1 MDFMATKLLVTSL
14 LVLSSA
20 ILLSLCVLIIIRKK
34 VKERKYLLLLL
45 LAFAIYSIGYTIEI
59 QGQTLQWVHISLI
72 FEYIG
77 ISFLP
82 AFLILFALSYV
93 TDIDRIPFYTKTII
107 YLIPIITFVTVVTDP
122 YHNLLHKNPFIDYS
136 GPFPIVS
143 FEKGIWYWVHIVYH
157 NVAFLIANIIFL
169 RIFIKSHSR
178 FKKQTVIIFLSTL
191 IPWISMFIY
200 LSGIITWPLD
210 INPFSFTI
218 MAIILYIGVKKEYL
232 IDIVPIARDL
242 VFENIYDAAFVLDN
256 NGLII
261 DYNRSAE
268 NILSNNKES
277 IIGKN
282 IKDVLNESS
291 SSIREDQYLQI
302 VSETT
307 INERVYN
314 IQNIPLTSVKN
325 KSMGYIFLLRDITEY
340 KLMAEELQK
349 LAITDELTGI
359 YNRRKFNEV
368 ALREFIR
375 AKRNKTSLS
384 IIIMDIDHFKI
395 VNDTYGHATGDEVLK
410 TVAQS
415 ISTSLRSLD
424 IFARYGGEE
433 FIICLPETSIIQATR
448 VAERIRSCINDLTFH
463 DKKNNQFK
471 ISLSLGVS
479 KIRENSETIE
489 DIIRDADKALYEAKS
504 QGRNRV
510 VVFNN

>member
-1 MDFMATKLLVTSL
+1 MNFMTAKLLVSSL
-14 LVLSSA
+14 LFLSSA
-20 ILLSLCVLIIIRKK
+20 ILLSLCIIIIIRKK

-45 LAFAIYSIGYTIEI
+45 LAFAIYTVGYTIEI

-82 AFLILFALSYV
+82 AFLILFALTYL
-93 TDIDRIPFYTKTII
+93 TDIDRIPLYSKFII
-107 YLIPIITFVTVVTDP
+107 YVIPIITFIAVITDP

-136 GPFPIVS
+136 GPFPVVS

-157 NVAFLIANIIFL
+157 NVALLIANIIFL

-191 IPWISMFIY
+191 IPWITMFIY

-218 MAIILYIGVKKEYL
+218 MAIILYIGVKKQYL

-268 NILSNNKES
+268 NILSNQES

-282 IKDVLNESS
+282 IKDVLNELS
-291 SSIREDQYLQI
+291 SSINDNQDLPI
-302 VSETT
+302 VTEAT
-307 INERVYN
+307 INKRIYN
-314 IQNIPLTSVKN
+314 IQNIPLTSIKN

-340 KLMAEELQK
+340 RMMAEKLQK

-368 ALREFIR
+368 ALMELNR
-375 AKRNKTSLS
+375 AKRNKTPLS
-384 IIIMDIDHFKI
+384 IIIIDIDHFKI
-395 VNDTYGHATGDEVLK
+395 VNDTYGHATGDDVLK
-410 TVAQS
+410 TIAKS
-415 ISTSLRSLD
+415 IAESLRSLD

-433 FIICLPETSIIQATR
+433 FIICLPETSIIAAQN
-448 VAERIRSCINDLTFH
+448 VAERIRLCINDLTFH
-463 DKKNNQFK
+463 DKQNNQFK

-479 KIRENSETIE
+479 QIKEYSQTIE

-504 QGRNRV
+504 QGRNKV
-510 VVFNN
+510 VVSD

>member
-1 MDFMATKLLVTSL
+1 MTAKILVSSL
-14 LVLSSA
+14 LFLSSA
-20 ILLSLCVLIIIRKK
+20 ILLSLCMIIIIRKK

-45 LAFAIYSIGYTIEI
+45 LAFAIYTIGYTIEI

-82 AFLILFALSYV
+82 AFLILLALSYL
-93 TDIDRIPFYTKTII
+93 TDIDRIPLYLKFFI
-107 YLIPIITFVTVVTDP
+107 YVIPIITFIVVLTDP

-136 GPFPIVS
+136 GPFPVVS
-143 FEKGIWYWVHIVYH
+143 FEKGIWYWVHIVYY
-157 NVAFLIANIIFL
+157 NVALLISNIIFL

-191 IPWISMFIY
+191 IPWITMFIY

-218 MAIILYIGVKKEYL
+218 MAIILYIGVKKQYL
-232 IDIVPIARDL
+232 IDILPIARDL

-268 NILSNNKES
+268 NILSNQES

-282 IKDVLNESS
+282 IKDVLNELS
-291 SSIREDQYLQI
+291 SSINDNQDLQI
-302 VSETT
+302 VTETT
-307 INERVYN
+307 INERIYN
-314 IQNIPLTSVKN
+314 IQNIPLTSIKN

-340 KLMAEELQK
+340 RMMAEKLQK

-368 ALREFIR
+368 ALREFNR
-375 AKRNKTSLS
+375 AKRNKNPLS
-384 IIIMDIDHFKI
+384 IIIMDIDYFKI
-395 VNDTYGHATGDEVLK
+395 VNDTYGHAIGDDVLK
-410 TVAQS
+410 TIAKS
-415 ISTSLRSLD
+415 IAESLRSLD

-433 FIICLPETSIIQATR
+433 FIICLPETSIIAAQN

-463 DKKNNQFK
+463 DKQNNQFK

-479 KIRENSETIE
+479 QIKEYSQTIE

-504 QGRNRV
+504 QGRNKV
-510 VVFNN
+510 VVSD

>member
-1 MDFMATKLLVTSL
+1 MNFMTAKLLVSSL
-14 LVLSSA
+14 LFLSSA
-20 ILLSLCVLIIIRKK
+20 ILLSLCMIIIIRKK

-45 LAFAIYSIGYTIEI
+45 LAFAIYTIGYTIEI

-82 AFLILFALSYV
+82 AFLILLALSYL
-93 TDIDRIPFYTKTII
+93 TDIDRIPLYLKFFI
-107 YLIPIITFVTVVTDP
+107 YVIPIITFIVVLTDP

-136 GPFPIVS
+136 GPFPVVS
-143 FEKGIWYWVHIVYH
+143 FEKGIWYWVHIVYY
-157 NVAFLIANIIFL
+157 NVALLISNIIFL

-191 IPWISMFIY
+191 IPWITMFIY

-218 MAIILYIGVKKEYL
+218 MAIILYIGVKKQYL

-268 NILSNNKES
+268 NILSNQES

-282 IKDVLNESS
+282 IKDVLNELS
-291 SSIREDQYLQI
+291 SSINDNQDLQI
-302 VSETT
+302 VTETT
-307 INERVYN
+307 INERIYN
-314 IQNIPLTSVKN
+314 IQNIPLTSIKN

-340 KLMAEELQK
+340 RMMAEKLQK

-368 ALREFIR
+368 ALMGLNR
-375 AKRNKTSLS
+375 AKRNKTPLS
-384 IIIMDIDHFKI
+384 IIIIDIDHFKI
-395 VNDTYGHATGDEVLK
+395 VNDTYGHTTGDDVLK
-410 TVAQS
+410 TIAKN
-415 ISTSLRSLD
+415 IAESLRSLD

-433 FIICLPETSIIQATR
+433 FIICLPETSIIAAQN

-463 DKKNNQFK
+463 DKQNNQFK

-479 KIRENSETIE
+479 QIKEYSQTIE

-504 QGRNRV
+504 QGRNKV
-510 VVFNN
+510 VVSD